1 MFAGATDAAVNE
13 ATAVAEA
20 AVFFNNICRVPG
32 MGIKPEVLRPL
43 PTSSLLRWP
52 ATPSPPLPQ
61 VTLYC
66 VHPQISHTVG
76 V

>member
-1 MFAGATDAAVNE
+1 MVAGATDAAVNE

-43 PTSSLLRWP
+43 PTSS
-52 ATPSPPLPQ
+52 
-61 VTLYC
+61 
-66 VHPQISHTVG
+66 
-76 V
+76 